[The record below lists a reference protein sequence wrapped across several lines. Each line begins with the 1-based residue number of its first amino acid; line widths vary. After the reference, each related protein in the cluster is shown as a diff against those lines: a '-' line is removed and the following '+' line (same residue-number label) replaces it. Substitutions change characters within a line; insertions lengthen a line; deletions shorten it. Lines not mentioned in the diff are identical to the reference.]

1 MKKGSLVQIQH
12 VINNRKQIAILVEDV
27 VMNSGTAI
35 AMFMTREHP
44 RPMVLKLDIEDGLL
58 YFSHDRDFGYFLQ
71 EGQYEEEY
79 VQLKRMVMYTNV
91 K

>member
-44 RPMVLKLDIEDGLL
+44 LPRIIELTIQNGLC
-58 YFSHDRDFGYFLQ
+58 YFSYDNSRFLE

>member
-1 MKKGSLVQIQH
+1 
-12 VINNRKQIAILVEDV
+12 
-27 VMNSGTAI
+27 
-35 AMFMTREHP
+35 
-44 RPMVLKLDIEDGLL
+44 MVLKLDIENGLL
-58 YFSHDRDFGYFLQ
+58 YFSNDRGLFRQ